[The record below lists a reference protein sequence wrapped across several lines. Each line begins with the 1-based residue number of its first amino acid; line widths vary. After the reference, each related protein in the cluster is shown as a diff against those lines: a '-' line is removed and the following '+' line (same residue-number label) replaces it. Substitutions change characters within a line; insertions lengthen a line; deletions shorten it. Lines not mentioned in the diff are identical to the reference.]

1 MTRAASVVL
10 AYGFRP
16 FFLLASL
23 YAPIIIG
30 AWLCLY
36 TGLWSPPQR
45 WPLFYWHGHEMIFG
59 FAGAAIAGFLLTAV
73 PSWTETRP
81 VRGLPLAGLAAV
93 WLAGRAALWSVD
105 LLPAAAV
112 GAVDVLFFPLLIFA
126 VGPPIARARK
136 LRNYPVA
143 VLLVLLFGAN
153 LAMHLQTAGIGGT
166 AIRVSLRLA
175 VYTVVA
181 MVAVISGRITP
192 LFTQNALRRR
202 GRDVL
207 VSSNATVDRL
217 AMLAMLVAMAFDLTS
232 EGSRASAVAWLLAAA
247 LMLVRQ
253 WPWRFRDTLS
263 DPLVWILHLSHFWL
277 VVGFAAKGLV
287 PVVGVF
293 PGMTAF
299 HALTAGAIGTA
310 VLGITSRV
318 ALGHTGRELRAAPI
332 IVLAYASVLAGAAV
346 RVFGPLVAP
355 LAYKQTVVVGGSL
368 WALAFV
374 LFLVHYT
381 PILTRPRP
389 DGQPG

>member
-1 MTRAASVVL
+1 MIGTASVVF

-23 YAPIIIG
+23 YAPVIIG

-36 TGLWSPPQR
+36 TGLCPPPQR

-93 WLAGRAALWSVD
+93 WVAGRAALWAVD

-112 GAVDVLFFPLLIFA
+112 AAVDVLFFPLLIVA
-126 VGPPIARARK
+126 VGPPIARAGN
-136 LRNYPVA
+136 LQNYPVA
-143 VLLVLLFGAN
+143 ALLLILFGAN

-207 VSSNATVDRL
+207 VSPNAAVDGL
-217 AMLAMLVAMAFDLTS
+217 AMLAMLVAMVFDLTS
-232 EGSRASAVAWLLAAA
+232 EGSRASAVAWLAAAA

-253 WPWRFRDTLS
+253 WPWRFRDALS
-263 DPLVWILHLSHFWL
+263 DPLVWILHLSHLWL
-277 VVGFAAKGLV
+277 VVGFAAKGPV
-287 PVVGVF
+287 P
-293 PGMTAF
+293 M
-299 HALTAGAIGTA
+299 
-310 VLGITSRV
+310 
-318 ALGHTGRELRAAPI
+318 AP
-332 IVLAYASVLAGAAV
+332 AV
-346 RVFGPLVAP
+346 RA
-355 LAYKQTVVVGGSL
+355 
-368 WALAFV
+368 
-374 LFLVHYT
+374 
-381 PILTRPRP
+381 
-389 DGQPG
+389 